1 MNGLYI
7 LLQVEQVLP
16 QFWQYGAIGL
26 VAVIAIALYWIERKE
41 RIKIQEEK
49 DKLYLEMSSNKKE
62 LERIL
67 EELKS
72 L

>member
-1 MNGLYI
+1 MNALYI
-7 LLQVEQVLP
+7 LLQVEQVIP
-16 QFWQYGAIGL
+16 RFWEYGAIGL

-41 RIKIQEEK
+41 RVKIQEEK

>member
-1 MNGLYI
+1 MNALYI

-26 VAVIAIALYWIERKE
+26 VAVITIALYWIERKE

>member
-1 MNGLYI
+1 MNALYI
-7 LLQVEQVLP
+7 LLQVEEVIP
-16 QFWQYGAIGL
+16 RFWEYGAIGL
-26 VAVIAIALYWIERKE
+26 VAVITIALYWIERKE

>member
-1 MNGLYI
+1 M

-26 VAVIAIALYWIERKE
+26 VAVVAIALYWIERKE
-41 RIKIQEEK
+41 RVKIQEEK
-49 DKLYLEMSSNKKE
+49 DKLYNELSDNKKQ
-62 LERIL
+62 LEKIL
-67 EELKS
+67 DELKT

>member
-1 MNGLYI
+1 M

-16 QFWQYGAIGL
+16 QLWQYGAIGL

-41 RIKIQEEK
+41 RVKIQEEK
-49 DKLYLEMSSNKKE
+49 DKLYTELSDNKKQ
-62 LERIL
+62 LEKIL
-67 EELKS
+67 DELKT

>member
-1 MNGLYI
+1 MNALYI
-7 LLQVEQVLP
+7 LLQVEEVIP
-16 QFWQYGAIGL
+16 RFWEYGAIGL
-26 VAVIAIALYWIERKE
+26 VSVIAIALYWIERKE

>member
-1 MNGLYI
+1 M

>member
-1 MNGLYI
+1 MNALYI
-7 LLQVEQVLP
+7 LLQVEQVIP
-16 QFWQYGAIGL
+16 RFWEYGAIGL
-26 VAVIAIALYWIERKE
+26 VAVIAISLYWIERKE

>member
-1 MNGLYI
+1 MIALYI
-7 LLQVEQVLP
+7 LLQVEEVIP
-16 QFWQYGAIGL
+16 RFWEYGAIGL

>member
-1 MNGLYI
+1 MIQLFI
-7 LLQVEQVLP
+7 VLQSEVVPRFFE
-16 QFWQYGAIGL
+16 YGAIGL
-26 VAVIAIALYWIERKE
+26 VAVVSIALYLMERKE
-41 RIKIQEEK
+41 RIKVQDEK
-49 DKLYLEMSSNKKE
+49 NALYLEMSNNKKE

>member
-1 MNGLYI
+1 MNALYI

>member
-1 MNGLYI
+1 M

-41 RIKIQEEK
+41 RVKIQEEK
-49 DKLYLEMSSNKKE
+49 DKLYTELSDNKKQ
-62 LERIL
+62 LEKIL
-67 EELKS
+67 DELKT

>member
-1 MNGLYI
+1 MNALYI

-67 EELKS
+67 DELKS

>member
-1 MNGLYI
+1 M

-26 VAVIAIALYWIERKE
+26 VAVVAIALYWIERKE
-41 RIKIQEEK
+41 RVKIQEEK
-49 DKLYLEMSSNKKE
+49 DKLYNELSDNRKQLEK
-62 LERIL
+62 IL
-67 EELKS
+67 DELKT